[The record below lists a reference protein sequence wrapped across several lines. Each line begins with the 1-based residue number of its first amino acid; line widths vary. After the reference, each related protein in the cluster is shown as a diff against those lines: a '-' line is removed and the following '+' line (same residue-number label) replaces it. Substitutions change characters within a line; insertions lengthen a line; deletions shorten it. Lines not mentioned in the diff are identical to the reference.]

1 MSGYVKL
8 FSSLLDSTVWYT
20 PPAVKV
26 VWITML
32 AMADRDGIVE
42 ASVPGLASRAGVP
55 REDCETALFTFISPD
70 PDSRTKDFEGR
81 RIEAIDG
88 GWKLL
93 NYEKYREKASKEEA
107 AEKNRQRQERSRDR
121 KRNTVTRN
129 APSREVTA
137 VTVSNDI
144 AAASPSADPP
154 PSAEAAPASGF
165 QSLPESDIET
175 LTRKIRAHD
184 VFAGLDARRLA
195 NTAAHRIQSAGKPKL
210 AWVLTAIDDCAEK
223 SDGLGLTSEALQ
235 AKLVGF
241 MKAARAPRKDP
252 EAPSTAPY
260 HRTIREEP
268 PSGIQPTAPTRL
280 IELLKDHTKKAAS

>member
-55 REDCETALFTFISPD
+55 REDCELALDIFLSPD
-70 PDSRTKDFEGR
+70 LDSRTKDFEGR

-121 KRNTVTRN
+121 RRLSVTRN
-129 APSREVTA
+129 AVSREVTP
-137 VTVSNDI
+137 VTVRNDI

-154 PSAEAAPASGF
+154 PSAEAAAAS
-165 QSLPESDIET
+165 DVET
-175 LTRKIRAHD
+175 LTQKIRSYA
-184 VFAGLDARRLA
+184 VFSGLDARRVA
-195 NTAAHRIQSAGKPKL
+195 MPTAHRIQSAGKPKL
-210 AWVLTAIDDCAEK
+210 PWVLTAIEECAEK

-235 AKLVGF
+235 HKLVGF
-241 MKAARAPRKDP
+241 MKAAKAPRKDP
-252 EAPSTAPY
+252 DAPSTVPY
-260 HRTIREEP
+260 HRGGREEP
-268 PSGIQPTAPTRL
+268 PSGIRPTAAAL
-280 IELLKDHTKKAAS
+280 GAKAMEALATLDKVGTGGIR